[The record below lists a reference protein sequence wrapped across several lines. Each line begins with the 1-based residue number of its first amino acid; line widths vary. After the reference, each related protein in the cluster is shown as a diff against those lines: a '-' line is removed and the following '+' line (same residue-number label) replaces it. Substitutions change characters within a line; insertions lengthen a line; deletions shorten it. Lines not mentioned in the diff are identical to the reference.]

1 MGMDIKEPV
10 LVTAL
15 YDIGRDNWEKFTQSY
30 GGYIHWMERTLSL
43 DSKIVIYTQQRF
55 KEDIETYRKKYDPY
69 LDKTILIVQELEELD
84 AYKMYN
90 QKLTDLM
97 FSDIFLKKAHFDV
110 PEMTKPLYN
119 IIMFNKVFWLK
130 DAVDKK
136 YFNNDMV
143 IWVDAGGLR
152 EPVQKYEKRIWPNL
166 EKINTLDNN
175 KITFFSHNENFN
187 VPDKQFHSLSQIRN
201 IQGTAFLSP
210 SHLVD
215 SFTNEVIK
223 TIDESIES
231 EYIGSDEKIFDITYV
246 RDSTK
251 YELIKCTWREYY
263 DIMKDAPIKL
273 DKTKLK
279 VIVSRYN
286 EDLDWVNNIKYD
298 TIVFNKNESDYGLF
312 ENNLPNVGRE
322 GHTFFNYIVSNYEYL
337 PEYIAFLQGKPQDH
351 CSNVI
356 NEINDF
362 KFDAPFKQLGP
373 LFEETMEIEAINQQI
388 KGYAYKIGFEPKFPV
403 YYVRGG
409 QYIISREQIYKNPK
423 AYYEKILE
431 TLSNE
436 VYPFDGLNVEK
447 TLFQLYKIY
456 KP

>member
-1 MGMDIKEPV
+1 MGMDIKQPV

-55 KEDIETYRKKYDPY
+55 KDEIETYRKKYDPN
-69 LDKTILIVQELEELD
+69 LDNTILIVQELEELK

-97 FSDIFLKKAHFDV
+97 FSDVFLNKAHFDV

-119 IIMFNKVFWLK
+119 VIMFNKVFWLK

-136 YFNNDMV
+136 YFDNDMV

-152 EPVQKYEKRIWPNL
+152 EPVQKYEHRTWPNL
-166 EKINTLDNN
+166 EKINILDNN

-187 VPDKQFHSLSQIRN
+187 VTNNQFHSLSQIRN
-201 IQGTAFLSP
+201 IQGTAFLAP

-215 SFTNEVIK
+215 WLTGEIIK
-223 TIDESIES
+223 TIDESIEL

-246 RDSTK
+246 KDRSK
-251 YELIKCTWREYY
+251 YDLIKCSWREYY

-273 DKTKLK
+273 DTTRLK
-279 VIVSRYN
+279 VIVSRYMESVEWTN
-286 EDLDWVNNIKYD
+286 KLKYQS
-298 TIVFNKNESDYGLF
+298 IVFNKNQNDMDLF

-337 PEYIAFLQGKPQDH
+337 PEYIAFVQGNPYDH
-351 CSNVI
+351 CSTVI
-356 NEINDF
+356 EDINDF
-362 KFDAPFKQLGP
+362 KFNTDFKPLGP
-373 LFEETMEIEAINQQI
+373 LFEETTEIEEIN
-388 KGYAYKIGFEPKFPV
+388 KIGFEIKLPL
-403 YYVRGG
+403 YYVRGA
-409 QYIISREQIYKNPK
+409 QYIVSRNLIYKKPK
-423 AYYEKILE
+423 EYYEKILD
-431 TLSNE
+431 TLKHE
-436 VYPFDGLNVEK
+436 VYPWDGLNVEK
-447 TLFQLYKIY
+447 TLFQIYNIY